1 MYKFRNIYHNF
12 GRPRDLLDVQRSC
25 LSTFESYL
33 YQNKDDLVREMVDET
48 ISKYKVCF
56 MPLVAQFFVDIQK
69 KDVNSFAKN
78 IESLLKI
85 LYEDIE
91 LYRIILTDDYLTGYF
106 RSVEGI
112 YEKNIMSFLNIK
124 TNKSKL
130 IFRYM
135 MSGCAG
141 ILIDWMIRHTLP
153 IDETAKII
161 AKEVSD
167 GIIAPGYTDE
177 ALEVLKKK
185 KKGSF
190 TNVILF
196 FILLTQIWIN
206 ALVV

>member
-1 MYKFRNIYHNF
+1 MENEKKEDLRVVRTKRNIKKAFIELAKNETYQKISVK
-12 GRPRDLLDVQRSC
+12 DLCDIAMINRN
-25 LSTFESYL
+25 TFYL
-33 YQNKDDLVREMVDET
+33 HYQNKDDLVREMVDET

-69 KDVNSFAKN
+69 KDINSFAKN

-106 RSVEGI
+106 RSVEGV
-112 YEKNIMSFLNIK
+112 YEKNIMSFLNIR

-141 ILIDWMIRHTLP
+141 ILTDWMIRHTLP

-161 AKEVSD
+161 AKL
-167 GIIAPGYTDE
+167 
-177 ALEVLKKK
+177 ALENIYY
-185 KKGSF
+185 F
-190 TNVILF
+190 TEENHIY
-196 FILLTQIWIN
+196 
-206 ALVV
+206 

>member
-1 MYKFRNIYHNF
+1 MENEKKEDLRVVRTKRNIKKAFIELAKNETYQKISVK
-12 GRPRDLLDVQRSC
+12 DLCDIAMINRN
-25 LSTFESYL
+25 TFYL
-33 YQNKDDLVREMVDET
+33 HYQNKDDLVREMVDET

-69 KDVNSFAKN
+69 KDINSFAKN

-106 RSVEGI
+106 RSVEGV
-112 YEKNIMSFLNIK
+112 YEKNIMSFLNIR

-141 ILIDWMIRHTLP
+141 ILTDWMIRHTLP

-161 AKEVSD
+161 AKL
-167 GIIAPGYTDE
+167 
-177 ALEVLKKK
+177 ALENIYY
-185 KKGSF
+185 F
-190 TNVILF
+190 TEENHIC
-196 FILLTQIWIN
+196 
-206 ALVV
+206 

>member
-1 MYKFRNIYHNF
+1 MENEKKEDLRIVRTKRNIKKAFIELAKNETYQKISVK
-12 GRPRDLLDVQRSC
+12 DLCDIAMINRN
-25 LSTFESYL
+25 TFYL
-33 YQNKDDLVREMVDET
+33 HYQNKDDLVREMVDET
-48 ISKYKVCF
+48 ISKYKVYF
-56 MPLVAQFFVDIQK
+56 MPLVAQFLVDIQK

-106 RSVEGI
+106 RSVEGV
-112 YEKNIMSFLNIK
+112 YEKNIMSFLNIR

-141 ILIDWMIRHTLP
+141 ILTDWMIRHTLP

-161 AKEVSD
+161 AKL
-167 GIIAPGYTDE
+167 
-177 ALEVLKKK
+177 ALENIYY
-185 KKGSF
+185 F
-190 TNVILF
+190 TEENHIY
-196 FILLTQIWIN
+196 
-206 ALVV
+206 

>member
-1 MYKFRNIYHNF
+1 MEKEKKEDLRVVRTKINIKKAFIELAKNETYQRISVKDLCDIAMINRN
-12 GRPRDLLDVQRSC
+12 
-25 LSTFESYL
+25 TFYL
-33 YQNKDDLVREMVDET
+33 HYQNKDDLVREMVDET

-69 KDVNSFAKN
+69 KDLNSFAKN

-106 RSVEGI
+106 RSVEGV
-112 YEKNIMSFLNIK
+112 YEKNIMSFLNIR

-141 ILIDWMIRHTLP
+141 ILTDWMIRHTLP

-161 AKEVSD
+161 AKL
-167 GIIAPGYTDE
+167 
-177 ALEVLKKK
+177 ALENIYY
-185 KKGSF
+185 F
-190 TNVILF
+190 TEENNIY
-196 FILLTQIWIN
+196 
-206 ALVV
+206 